1 MGVGGA
7 EPARA
12 YLAERG
18 IADGT
23 VRDFRL
29 GFAPSAWDHVCAAA
43 LGKGF
48 TTAELGQA
56 GLSGR
61 GRRGPVDRFRGRLMF
76 PLADV
81 RGRVRGFGARQ
92 MPGGEPPKYLN
103 SPEGAL
109 FQKTDI
115 LYGLDRARGA
125 IASEGRAIVVEG
137 YTDVLA
143 LHQAGIANT
152 VASMGTALTDAQVA
166 ELGRVCSRVSLA
178 FDADA
183 AGEAASLRG
192 MALAREKGLAVRVVA
207 LPPGRD
213 PADVVL
219 ADRDAF
225 VRSLE
230 SAAGVLTFRIGRA
243 LAGGGTR
250 DEIYARTA
258 AILGAA
264 PPSVERDEQVRA
276 VADRLRLT
284 DDLAAR
290 LTAGRPAE
298 RASSEPPTR
307 LRRSPRERDERL
319 FLGMALA
326 IPERGRELLSELDV
340 AYFSDEP
347 LREAAGHMR
356 RLLAGEGETEDAERW
371 APLMAELNAVA
382 AREAPSESALEEL
395 YWKLHL
401 YRTEDELKTLRQ
413 NADLELSRQQEL
425 QRLEGIEAEAAGD
438 ARSSS
443 RPRARSLGPT
453 QMAESAPDPA
463 GFDSHEEEPDL
474 EVEASPG
481 PTEDTVGLYL
491 REISR
496 VPLLT
501 AAEEVSLAKALERGD
516 ERARRRLIESNLR
529 LVVSIAR
536 RYSGRGLSF
545 LDLIQ
550 EGNVGLM
557 KAVERYDWRLGHRFS
572 TYATW
577 WIRQAVT
584 RALADQGRTI
594 RVPAQVVD
602 TINRMARVERQLTQT
617 FNRTPTY
624 DEVAEAMGLK
634 PTKVEE
640 LKRVSQEPVS
650 LAAPVGEDSTELGEM
665 IEDEHQRGLGSDM
678 AASQRDASVSDLVA
692 QLPYRERLILELRY
706 GLSGN
711 RPHTLEEVGRRFGV
725 TRERVRQ
732 IETRTLRRLAAAGEN
747 AELRLLID

>member
-1 MGVGGA
+1 MSTIRRESLEALEAAVDMVDLVGGRTPLRRSGARYVGRCPFHEERTPSFSVDPVKKVYYCFGCQRGGDHIKFVRETENLDFAAAVETLADRYGVRLEYEQSSPAEERRRAERGRLFRLLDEAAGFYSRYLWESEEA

-18 IADGT
+18 IADETAG
-23 VRDFRL
+23 DFRL
-29 GFAPSAWDHVCAAA
+29 GFAPSAWDRVCAAA

-103 SPEGAL
+103 SPEGSL
-109 FQKTDI
+109 FHKTDI

-166 ELGRVCSRVSLA
+166 ELGRVCSSVSLA

-264 PPSVERDEQVRA
+264 PPSVERDEQVRV

-290 LTAGRPAE
+290 LTAGRPAQ

-425 QRLEGIEAEAAGD
+425 QRLE
-438 ARSSS
+438 
-443 RPRARSLGPT
+443 
-453 QMAESAPDPA
+453 
-463 GFDSHEEEPDL
+463 
-474 EVEASPG
+474 
-481 PTEDTVGLYL
+481 
-491 REISR
+491 
-496 VPLLT
+496 
-501 AAEEVSLAKALERGD
+501 
-516 ERARRRLIESNLR
+516 
-529 LVVSIAR
+529 
-536 RYSGRGLSF
+536 
-545 LDLIQ
+545 
-550 EGNVGLM
+550 
-557 KAVERYDWRLGHRFS
+557 
-572 TYATW
+572 
-577 WIRQAVT
+577 
-584 RALADQGRTI
+584 
-594 RVPAQVVD
+594 
-602 TINRMARVERQLTQT
+602 
-617 FNRTPTY
+617 
-624 DEVAEAMGLK
+624 
-634 PTKVEE
+634 
-640 LKRVSQEPVS
+640 
-650 LAAPVGEDSTELGEM
+650 
-665 IEDEHQRGLGSDM
+665 
-678 AASQRDASVSDLVA
+678 
-692 QLPYRERLILELRY
+692 
-706 GLSGN
+706 
-711 RPHTLEEVGRRFGV
+711 
-725 TRERVRQ
+725 
-732 IETRTLRRLAAAGEN
+732 
-747 AELRLLID
+747 ELRLRLLATLEAVRAHAPDR